1 LCPVLAEQAVE
12 KSWQDTPEDMQIKTT
27 GNIFL
32 LFQRL
37 KENGIKIA
45 IWYKFVE
52 TYFLSILLTYSL
64 L

>member
-1 LCPVLAEQAVE
+1 LCPVLAEKAVE

-27 GNIFL
+27 GNLFL

-45 IWYKFVE
+45 IWYKFVA
-52 TYFLSILLTYSL
+52 TYF
-64 L
+64 